1 MTARILLVARKLGI
15 PPGFWVDRARELFAG
30 AFARTWPVEEPV
42 RTEGCDEVMAP
53 RIALMGKK

>member
-1 MTARILLVARKLGI
+1 MRLLLMCRKLGS

-42 RTEGCDEVMAP
+42 PTDSRDEVAAP
-53 RIALMGKK
+53 RIALVGKK